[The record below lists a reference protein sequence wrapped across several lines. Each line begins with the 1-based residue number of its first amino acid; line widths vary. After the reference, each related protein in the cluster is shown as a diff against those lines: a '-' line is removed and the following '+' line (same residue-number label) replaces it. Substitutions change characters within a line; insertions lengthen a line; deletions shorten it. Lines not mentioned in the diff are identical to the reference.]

1 MPPDGAPPAGDAR
14 WTPALRSVGD
24 AGGGAAE
31 RRDEAPLL
39 IIAATEMELG
49 GLLPRLADRRDA
61 GLAGWPAAWAGRLAG
76 RRAVLVAGGIGKAS
90 AAGAVA
96 AFAERLRPSACLTT
110 GIAGAYV
117 GAFVPVGA
125 AACAVSETDL
135 DAGVAYAG
143 GTASLTEIPLARVEA
158 GPHGPARY
166 ETFPT
171 DAAWTEALAAACGL
185 APQRFA
191 TSDAVSGDLDVAAE
205 RAERSGAALE
215 SMEGA
220 GAALACA
227 RLGLPFAELRGVS
240 NVAGV
245 RDKGAWDVS
254 AAITAASGALLRAL
268 ADGPL

>member
-1 MPPDGAPPAGDAR
+1 VRRPRPSTPGGSAGDGQR
-14 WTPALRSVGD
+14 G
-24 AGGGAAE
+24 E
-31 RRDEAPLL
+31 EAPLL
-39 IIAATEMELG
+39 IVAATEMELG
-49 GLLPRLADRRDA
+49 GLLPHLADRRDA
-61 GLAGWPAAWAGRLAG
+61 GLAGWPAAWSGRLAG
-76 RRAVLVAGGIGKAS
+76 RRAALVAGGIGKAS

-96 AFAERLRPSACLTT
+96 AFAERLRPSACLMT

-125 AACAVSETDL
+125 AACAASETDL
-135 DAGVAYAG
+135 DAGVAYADR
-143 GTASLTEIPLARVEA
+143 TASLAEIPLARVEA

-171 DAAWTEALAAACGL
+171 DPAWREALASACGL

-191 TSDAVSGDLDVAAE
+191 TSDAVSGDLDVAAA
-205 RAERSGAALE
+205 RAHRSGAALE

-245 RDKGAWDVS
+245 RDKVAWDVP
-254 AAITAASGALLRAL
+254 AAIAAASGALLRAL
-268 ADGPL
+268 AHGPV